1 MGRRRRSEGLADVLV
16 VLPWQISALLGCVG
30 FAALRWIVPSI
41 FSRSPFLVG
50 LGAVSHSFAWLALI
64 GFGFISLMAFAR
76 AKVSSVPALMKTS
89 DRPPK
94 EKSIIPPLATFRPKV
109 ATEWGND
116 MNLDT
121 RWGNSATTAA
131 TLTATENV
139 PDAWSLEALGL
150 LEWKRFELLCAKY
163 YESVGFKCETLRCG
177 ADGGIDVKLFKID
190 PNKPLAVVQC
200 KAWYGH
206 PVGVKDIRELLGV
219 MAHEKV
225 GRGIFITTAT
235 FTKDALEFGTANPIQ
250 LLDGID
256 FTTKLRELPKERQD
270 TLLNFAFE
278 GDYRTPTCPSCGI
291 KMIKRESKRGVFWG
305 CARYPK
311 CKSTLALRGQASA
324 PMSPKPTA

>member
-16 VLPWQISALLGCVG
+16 VLPWQVSAVLACIG
-30 FAALRWIVPSI
+30 FAVLRWIVPSI
-41 FSRSPFLVG
+41 FSRNPFLAG
-50 LGAVSHSFAWLALI
+50 LGAVSHSVAWLALI
-64 GFGFISLMAFAR
+64 GFGFISLLAFAHAR
-76 AKVSSVPALMKTS
+76 MRSVPAPMTTT

-94 EKSIIPPLATFRPKV
+94 GKSIMPPITTLRPKV
-109 ATEWGND
+109 GTEWGNA
-116 MNLDT
+116 MNRET
-121 RWGNSATTAA
+121 RWGNSATTAT

-139 PDAWSLEALGL
+139 PDAWSLEALSR

-163 YESVGFKCETLRCG
+163 YEAAGFKCETLRCG

-200 KAWYGH
+200 KAWYGRA
-206 PVGVKDIRELLGV
+206 VGVKEIRELLGV

-235 FTKDALEFGTANPIQ
+235 YTKDALTFGTANPIQ
-250 LLDGID
+250 LLDGTA
-256 FTTKLRELPKERQD
+256 FTGKLKELPKERQD
-270 TLLNFAFE
+270 ALLEFAFE

-291 KMIKRESKRGVFWG
+291 KLIRRESKRGAFWG

-311 CKSTLALRGQASA
+311 CKSTLAIRG
-324 PMSPKPTA
+324 